1 MTRSNWAIDNWQL
14 AIKNKQKEY
23 LFFYKP
29 LFAIILHC
37 QLSFANCLLKHMP
50 TDFLYIIDIL
60 GTFAFAVAGAF
71 SAMEKKLDPFGV
83 LVLSFVTAIGGG
95 TLRDILIGNLPV
107 GWLRNETATIVIFI
121 SAIAAMFFSRY
132 LKQFTTTLFIFD
144 AVGLG
149 LFTIIGLE
157 IGLEK
162 NFSTG
167 ICIAIGTITAC
178 FGGVTRDVLLNN
190 VPLLFRKEIYAM
202 ACIAGGLLYFVLKW
216 MQVDPD
222 LSRIICIIAIF
233 TIRVLAFRFKLS
245 LPVFYSEKK

>member
-1 MTRSNWAIDNWQL
+1 
-14 AIKNKQKEY
+14 
-23 LFFYKP
+23 
-29 LFAIILHC
+29 
-37 QLSFANCLLKHMP
+37 MP

-107 GWLRNETATIVIFI
+107 GWLRNETATIVIFM

-144 AVGLG
+144 ALGLG

-222 LSRIICIIAIF
+222 LSRIICIIVIF
-233 TIRVLAFRFKLS
+233 SIRVLAFRFKLS

>member
-1 MTRSNWAIDNWQL
+1 
-14 AIKNKQKEY
+14 
-23 LFFYKP
+23 
-29 LFAIILHC
+29 
-37 QLSFANCLLKHMP
+37 MP

-95 TLRDILIGNLPV
+95 TLRDIMIGNLPV
-107 GWLRNETATIVIFI
+107 GWLRNEMATIVIFG
-121 SAIAAMFFSRY
+121 SAIVAMFFSRY
-132 LKQFTTTLFIFD
+132 LKQFTTALFLFD
-144 AVGLG
+144 ALGLG

-157 IGLEK
+157 MGVAKDFGI
-162 NFSTG
+162 G

-178 FGGVTRDVLLNN
+178 FGGVIRDVFLNN

-202 ACIAGGLLYFVLKW
+202 ACIAGGLLYFLLKW
-216 MQVDPD
+216 IAVDPN

-233 TIRVLAFRFKLS
+233 TIRVLAFRFKLY
-245 LPVFYSEKK
+245 LPAFYTEKNNK